1 MNIISHRHENFYGY
15 KKVNVKLTDG
25 FIYQLGLL
33 FKTVSDPDP
42 SLSPKEVLDMYS
54 VNYPQLKSASLSE
67 PNVIAD
73 RLVYSI
79 ELPPVKTK
87 G

>member
-1 MNIISHRHENFYGY
+1 MHIKS
-15 KKVNVKLTDG
+15 LTR
-25 FIYQLGLL
+25 I
-33 FKTVSDPDP
+33 FKMGSVELADPDP